1 MHNKVHNMDDEN
13 MALPAHVTLRNG
25 VYQYVRRVPE
35 DLVHAFAGP
44 RIQRSLKTRIPSEA
58 RLRAAQVGIEIE
70 RQFTEARNDKGIV
83 VTLAISEAWTWPEW
97 EQFVAWFKAALVEED
112 TRARLRNL
120 TGRQLALARRTG
132 PAVWLDDQCLRE
144 RLDLKETLA
153 QLTVNDYAANR
164 LTFVQRYAR
173 RVGASVSLSHPN
185 FERIMGACFAAELEA
200 LDIMFEREAGRW
212 VEHVHPDA
220 VHGPWIA
227 KPNVL
232 IPLEIV
238 AKPVGVPDGRAGMTL
253 AGLVDTWIEERTR
266 LRKKVDPHLVTDMR
280 KTVERFCKLTG
291 QSDIGLIERRHV
303 IEFRDHL
310 ADKGG
315 YKMATVNKKSGFVT
329 SLLAL
334 AATKGW
340 IDKAIEGGIFIDIP
354 ADEDQRE
361 PYSLGE
367 LEQIFG
373 HPIFVEGTRFQ
384 QAKACAE
391 LQFWLPLISVTHGL
405 ISSEILQL
413 GPDTICKHPDS
424 DVWCFRVT
432 TAGGRSIKAL
442 ARERYVPIRQ
452 EILDLGLMQLV
463 ERARSTS
470 SPTLWSVMALP
481 DWTLSK
487 ASNYFSDFWSRAQ
500 SKEFGVQNGD
510 TSLYSLRH
518 SFKDALDR
526 AKAPLEVKQALLG
539 HTDPGTTGRYGSKKQ
554 PRQVNIKLLNRT
566 IQKLDW
572 QFLPRLR
579 SSGPSYGDY
588 K

>member
-1 MHNKVHNMDDEN
+1 MHNNMHNMDDEN
-13 MALPAHVTLRNG
+13 MALPAHVALRNG

-44 RIQRSLKTRIPSEA
+44 RIQRSLKTRVPSEA
-58 RLRAAQVGIEIE
+58 RLRAAQVGIEID
-70 RQFTEARNDKGIV
+70 RQFTEARASKGIV
-83 VTLAISEAWTWPEW
+83 VAIAISEGWKWPDW
-97 EQFVAWFKAALVEED
+97 EQFAAWFKAALVEED
-112 TRARLRNL
+112 TQARLRNL
-120 TGRQLALARRTG
+120 TGRQVALARRTG
-132 PAVWLDDQCLRE
+132 PAVWLDDQLLRE
-144 RLDLKETLA
+144 RLDLKETLS
-153 QLTVNDYAANR
+153 QLTVTEYATDR
-164 LTFVQRYAR
+164 LSFVQRYAR
-173 RVGASVSLSHPN
+173 RVGASVSLSLPN
-185 FERIMGACFAAELEA
+185 FERVMGACFAAELEA

-220 VHGPWIA
+220 VHGPWMV
-227 KPNVL
+227 KPIVPT
-232 IPLEIV
+232 PLEIV
-238 AKPVGVPDGRAGMTL
+238 AKPVGVPDGRAGMKL
-253 AGLVDTWIEERTR
+253 SGLVDTWIEERTR

-315 YKMATVNKKSGFVT
+315 YKMATVNKKSGFIT

-361 PYSLGE
+361 PYDLSE
-367 LEQIFG
+367 LNQIFA
-373 HPIFVEGTRFQ
+373 HPIFVAGKRFQ

-405 ISSEILQL
+405 ISSEVLQL
-413 GPDTICKHPDS
+413 GPDTLCLHPDS

-432 TAGGRSIKAL
+432 TAGGRSIKSF
-442 ARERYVPIRQ
+442 ARERYVPIRK
-452 EILDLGLMQLV
+452 EILDLGLMQLA
-463 ERARSTS
+463 ENARSANS
-470 SPTLWSVMALP
+470 ATLWSVMALP
-481 DWTLSK
+481 DWTISK
-487 ASNYFSDFWSRAQ
+487 ASNYFSDFWSRGQA
-500 SKEFGVQNGD
+500 KEFGIENED

-554 PRQVNIKLLNRT
+554 PRQVNIKILNKT
-566 IQKLDW
+566 IQKLEW
-572 QFLPRLR
+572 GFLENVTMER
-579 SSGPSYGDY
+579 SGI
-588 K
+588 